1 MADYWKLSFIELAVA
16 KCVQYNIF
24 VLVLK
29 QASKQA
35 TPHKKHWFV
44 SVTLP
49 MWIVEYGYIF

>member
-29 QASKQA
+29 QASK
-35 TPHKKHWFV
+35 PHHI
-44 SVTLP
+44 SNTGL
-49 MWIVEYGYIF
+49 